1 MENAD
6 IREAVLDDAAELLD
20 FIRQVTGET
29 PFLRFFP
36 EEVTLNVEQE
46 RDFIRK
52 FSAGNTSRLLV
63 ARIGGKVA
71 ATASI
76 EGTPLKKFRH
86 RGELGIAVLQCHWGK
101 GLGTRLMQELLDW
114 ARANPLLSKLIL
126 HVNVEN
132 HAAVHLYL
140 KCGFRREGLLS
151 RDFYY
156 DGRYVDTL
164 IMGID
169 V

>member
-1 MENAD
+1 MINAD
-6 IREAVLDDAAELLD
+6 IREATVGDAAELLV

-29 PFLRFFP
+29 PYLRFFP
-36 EEVTLNVEQE
+36 EEVTLSIGQE

-52 FSAGNTSRLLV
+52 FTGSNTSLLLV
-63 ARIGGKVA
+63 ARIDGTVA

-86 RGELGIAVLQCHWGK
+86 RGELGIAVLQRHWGK

-132 HAAVHLYL
+132 QAAVQLYL